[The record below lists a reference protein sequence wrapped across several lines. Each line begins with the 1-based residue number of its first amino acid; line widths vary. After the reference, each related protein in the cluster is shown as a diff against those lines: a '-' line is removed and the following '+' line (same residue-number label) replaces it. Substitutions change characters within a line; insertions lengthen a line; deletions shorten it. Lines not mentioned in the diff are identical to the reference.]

1 MTERR
6 YRSAAHRRE
15 ARQAEEDIRLI
26 DEELARAAGVR
37 VVQLSEFAA
46 PLGSRTSELANAT
59 RLVEQHGEDLR
70 YCHRWVAWLVW
81 DGCRFKR
88 DTSGEV
94 ERRAKATV
102 RTIYAEAARADEPGE
117 RKDLSRWAQQSEA
130 RSQIANMVALAR
142 SELGIPVEP
151 EQLDSNP
158 WLLNCRN
165 GTLDLHSG
173 ELHKHRRDDLITKLV
188 DVDYDPEA
196 ECPTWLA
203 LLKRILPGERL
214 RLFLQRAVG
223 YTLTGD
229 TREQVLF
236 MCIGAGANG
245 KTTTLEGCS
254 RVLGDY
260 GRRTDFGT
268 FLDRDQERVRNDLAA
283 LVGARF
289 VSAVEVDQGRRLSEV
304 VVKELTGG
312 DTISARF
319 LYGEFFEFAPQ
330 FKLWLAANH
339 KPEVR
344 GSDHAIWRR
353 IRLIPFTVTIPDDE
367 QDRTLPAQLLAE
379 LPGMLAWAVRG
390 CLEWQAQ
397 GLAEPEEVLEATL
410 AYREEMDIIGGF
422 IADRCAV
429 AVSNKETAAHLF
441 DAYVVWAQDSGEQ
454 PVTKR
459 TFGRLLRDRGFS
471 DGKGTGGT
479 RMWIGLCL
487 SGGSGA

>member
-1 MTERR
+1 MT
-6 YRSAAHRRE
+6 
-15 ARQAEEDIRLI
+15 AR
-26 DEELARAAGVR
+26 VR
-37 VVQLSEFAA
+37 VVAPAEFVA
-46 PLGSRTSELANAT
+46 PLESKTTELANAR
-59 RLVEQHGEDLR
+59 RLVDQHGPDLR
-70 YCHRWVAWLVW
+70 YCHRWASWLEW
-81 DGCRFKR
+81 DGRRFKR
-88 DTSGEV
+88 DTSGAV
-94 ERRAKATV
+94 ERRAKSTI
-102 RTIYAEAARADEPGE
+102 RKIYAEASEASDPGE
-117 RKDLSRWAQQSEA
+117 RKNLSRWAVQSEA
-130 RSQIANMVALAR
+130 RTQIANMVALAR
-142 SELGIPVEP
+142 SEPGIPIEP
-151 EQLDSNP
+151 EQLDANP

-165 GTLDLHSG
+165 GTLDLRTG
-173 ELHKHRRDDLITKLV
+173 ELHKHRREDLITKLV
-188 DVDYDPEA
+188 DVEHEIDA

-203 LLKRILPGERL
+203 LLERILPSERL

-223 YTLTGD
+223 YSLTGD

-268 FLDRDQERVRNDLAA
+268 FLARDQERVRNDLAGLA
-283 LVGARF
+283 GARF

-319 LYGEFFEFAPQ
+319 LYGEFFEFIPQ

-353 IRLIPFTVTIPDDE
+353 IRLIPFTVTIPDEE
-367 QDRTLPAQLLAE
+367 QDRTLPDQLHAE

-390 CLEWQAQ
+390 CLEWQAS
-397 GLAEPEEVLEATL
+397 GLAEPEEVLDATL

-422 IADRCAV
+422 ISDRCI
-429 AVSNKETAAHLF
+429 VSAGNKETAASLF
-441 DAYVVWAQDSGEQ
+441 DEYIRWTQDSGEQ

-459 TFGRLLRDRGFS
+459 TFGRLLRDRGFM
-471 DGKGTGGT
+471 DGRAGHGGA

-487 SGGSGA
+487 GDAGDTT